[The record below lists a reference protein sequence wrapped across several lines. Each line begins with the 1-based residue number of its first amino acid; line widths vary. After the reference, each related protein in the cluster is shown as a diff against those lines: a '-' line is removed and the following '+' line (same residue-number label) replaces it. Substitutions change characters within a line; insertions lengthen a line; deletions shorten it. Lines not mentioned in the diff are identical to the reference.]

1 MSVPSTKK
9 AEEVSRKAPPNA
21 QSRAPA
27 WRKALGAGL
36 LWGLAAVSAH
46 AVGIRQFSPQGD
58 VTKVGQVV
66 VQLDGAGVRLGD
78 PKAAAP
84 VTLKCSDAQAA
95 QGTGRWNSEKEW
107 VFDFADNLPAGV
119 RCTAQINS
127 QFKTVAGTALT
138 GATSYQFQTGGPQVE
153 RIAPDTYE
161 SIDEQQMFALR
172 LTGAALPDSVQK
184 HMWCTSEGVGERI
197 PVQLVTGKDR
207 DAVLKQQRWDKDA
220 ARNPQKYVV
229 LGCNRRL
236 TSGSKMT
243 LVYGQ
248 GVAMASGLASKDVQ
262 RYEYSVREPFSADF
276 SCERENAQAACLPI
290 RPMRLSFNAPV
301 PRKLIEGI
309 RLKSG
314 ASAVAPVIEQ
324 NGDRLAEDSLVD
336 SVSFPPT
343 MTANAK
349 YVIELPPQFKDA
361 AGRTLENA
369 GMFPL
374 ATATGA
380 MPPLAK
386 FAASPFGI
394 VERFAE
400 GPDGPA
406 LLPVTL
412 RNVEP
417 ELTAQSL
424 DASLVRTKKGGSDA
438 DIIAW
443 LHKLEDYDSYTVSRK
458 RAARD
463 VKVLPPVI
471 NDEKHYVQTRMLSLL
486 DGQSQV
492 QKLEMP
498 KASKGDPRPFEVV
511 GIPLSPGFQIVE
523 IASPMLGKSLLDEG
537 YGAGRTMYVRTSA
550 LVTNLAVHFKLGR
563 ENSVAWVTT
572 LDKGKVVP
580 GARVQVSD
588 CNGRALASA
597 TTNEQGVASFPDL
610 SPNPP
615 QCSRA
620 DEGFYH
626 SAAYFVSARAS
637 TDKGEELAFTWS
649 NWQKGIEP
657 WRFNAPTSSSSER
670 DEAAHTIF
678 DRMLFRA
685 GETVSMKHILRS
697 LTGPGAGRNGFA
709 LPENRP
715 DQLRIT
721 HVGSGQRFTQ
731 ALNWRSTGSGGLSA
745 TSEFAIP
752 KAAKLGEY
760 YVELGYAGGGSSYR
774 RTFSTGSFRVEEFRL
789 PVMEGRIGPE
799 AKGPLYNVSSVP
811 AQVQINYVS
820 GGAAANLPVKVSAVV
835 RAKSLDF
842 SDWDGFS
849 FRSPRGA
856 QDLERSDDEEEAASD
871 ESKVVADKL
880 PVTLDRNGLGKVNIA
895 NLPKSREARELLMEA
910 SYADPNGEVQTL
922 RSTQTLWPAAVVAG
936 IRAEGWISVDRKLS
950 FQALTLD
957 TSGKAQAGV
966 PVKVEAV
973 ARITTSSRKR
983 LVGGF
988 YSYDNQ
994 TSLKSLGTVC
1004 SGTTDSHGLLQ
1015 CEAQLA
1021 QPGEVELIVSAT
1033 DKDSRSAQA
1042 ATSVWVTGKG
1052 ELWFGGE
1059 DHDRMDVLAERKSY
1073 EPGETA
1079 RFQVRMPFRSATAL
1093 VAVEREGIVSTQV
1106 VELNG
1111 ENPTVELKVQDSW
1124 GPNVYVS
1131 VLALRGRLREVPWYS
1146 FFTWGF
1152 KSPREWWN
1160 AFWHEGKE
1168 YIAPTAMVDLSKPAF
1183 RFGMAEIRVGIKG
1196 HAIDVKLSA
1205 DKGSY
1210 KVRGTARVTVKATL
1224 PDGKP
1229 AAGAEVAVAAVDQAL
1244 LELMPNPSW
1253 QLLDAMMT
1261 RRSWGVQTAT
1271 AQMEVIGRRHYG
1283 KKAVPAGG
1291 GGGRSPTR
1299 ELLDTLLLWKPNV
1312 VLDAKGEAQIE
1323 VPLNDALT
1331 TFQVVAVADH
1341 GVGLFGTGQTAIRTT
1356 QDLQII
1362 SGLPPLVREDDQ
1374 FRAQVTLRNTS
1385 AKAMKVEVTPR
1396 ATLLELQPQK
1406 VDIPAGE
1413 AREVAWDV
1421 KAPAQLAGT
1430 RAEALIWEISARD
1443 VGGGADAAQDAL
1455 KISQRIVPA
1464 VPLSVQQATL
1474 VQVDGSYAVPV
1485 APPADALP
1493 GRGGLQMS
1501 LVPKLTEGLP
1511 GVRDW
1516 WARYPYSCLEQITGK
1531 AVGMSNAEL
1540 WQSTMAQ
1547 LPNYLDGDGLAN
1559 YFPPRDGFRDSG
1571 SDTLTAHLLNLAALA
1586 QGVDKRFVLPAA
1598 ERARMED
1605 GLIAFVEGRIQRNF
1619 WSPRKDLEMRKLA
1632 AIAALAQ
1639 YGKASPRMLDSINIT
1654 PNQWPT
1660 HAVIDLAILLQHMKD
1675 APQRDERL
1683 AQTMQILRGRLT
1695 FNGTRVGFSTDQDDS
1710 WWWLMQGPD
1719 VNLARLMLATMDEP
1733 EWKDDMPRLVSGFI
1747 ARQQSGAWSTTTAN
1761 LWGALALRR
1770 FSQKFEAVPVAGT
1783 TVASMNGNEAKVD
1796 WANVRRA
1803 TSEDAQGT
1811 AHATSL
1817 FGAPVRAGGL
1827 MNNTM
1832 FMPWGKAG
1840 KGQLTVTQQGTGKP
1854 WLTVQSVAAVQL
1866 KEPFSS
1872 GYTVKRTVTPVEQ
1885 ADKSLG
1891 AGQYTRGD
1899 VLRVTLEVQGKAD
1912 MTWVAITDPVPT
1924 GATILGGGLGRD
1936 SEIASAGEKQEG
1948 AGWLAYEERSFEAYR
1963 AYYQYL
1969 PAGKTKVEY
1978 TVRLNNAGEFAL
1990 PPTRVEALYAP
2001 EMFGEAPN
2009 ARIKVAMPK

>member
-1 MSVPSTKK
+1 MAMPGAKMGL
-9 AEEVSRKAPPNA
+9 
-21 QSRAPA
+21 

-36 LWGLAAVSAH
+36 LWSLAATAAQ
-46 AVGIRQFSPQGD
+46 AVAIRQFSPQGD
-58 VTKVGQVV
+58 VSQVGQVV

-84 VTLKCSDAQAA
+84 VTLQCSDAEAA
-95 QGTGRWNSEKEW
+95 KGQGRWNSEKEW
-107 VFDFADNLPAGV
+107 VFDFARNLPAGV
-119 RCTAQINS
+119 RCTAQPNP
-127 QFKTVAGTALT
+127 QFKTPAGAGLT
-138 GATSYQFQTGGPQVE
+138 GAASYQFQTGGPQVAD
-153 RIAPDTYE
+153 IAPETYE
-161 SIDEQQMFALR
+161 PIDEQQYFALR
-172 LTGAALPDSVQK
+172 LTGAATPESLQQHV
-184 HMWCTSEGVGERI
+184 WCASEGVGERI
-197 PVQLVTGKDR
+197 AVQLIAGKER
-207 DAVLKQQRWDKDA
+207 EAVLKQQRWDKDA
-220 ARNPQKYVV
+220 AKHPQQYAV
-229 LGCNRRL
+229 LACNRRL
-236 TSGSKMT
+236 TAGGKMT
-243 LVYGQ
+243 LVYGK
-248 GVAMASGLASKDVQ
+248 GVAMAGGQASRDEQ
-262 RYEYSVREPFSADF
+262 RYEYQVRAPFTADF

-290 RPMRLSFNAPV
+290 RPMRLSFSAPV

-314 ASAVAPVIEQ
+314 ASAVAPVLET
-324 NGDRLAEDSLVD
+324 GSERLAADSLID
-336 SVSFPPT
+336 SVSFPAT
-343 MTANAK
+343 MTANGK
-349 YVIELPPQFKDA
+349 YTLELPPQFKDA

-369 GMFPL
+369 SLFPL
-374 ATATGA
+374 AVATGA

-386 FAASPFGI
+386 FAAAPFGI

-412 RNVEP
+412 RNVEAA
-417 ELTAQSL
+417 LAARSL

-443 LHKLEDYDSYTVSRK
+443 LQKVEDYDGYSIERA

-463 VKVLPPVI
+463 VKRLPPVI
-471 NDEKHYVQTRMLSLL
+471 NDDKEYVQTRMLSLL
-486 DGQSQV
+486 DGQGQV
-492 QKLEMP
+492 RTLELP
-498 KASKGDPRPFEVV
+498 RAAKGDPRPFEVV
-511 GIPLSPGFQIVE
+511 GIPLSPGFQVVE

-537 YGAGRTMYVRTSA
+537 YGEGRTMYVRTSV

-563 ENSVAWVTT
+563 ENSAAWVTT

-588 CNGRALASA
+588 CNGRAIASA
-597 TTNEQGVASFPDL
+597 TTNEQGVAMFDGL
-610 SPNPP
+610 SPEPA
-615 QCSRA
+615 QCSGNGYYR
-620 DEGFYH
+620 

-637 TDKGEELAFTWS
+637 AAQGEELAFTWS

-657 WRFNAPTSSSSER
+657 WRFNVPTSASAQR
-670 DEAAHTIF
+670 DERAHTIF
-678 DRMLFRA
+678 DRLLLRA
-685 GETVSMKHILRS
+685 GETVSMKHVLRS
-697 LTGPGAGRNGFA
+697 LTGAGTPGFA
-709 LPENRP
+709 LPGHRP

-731 ALNWRSTGSGGLSA
+731 PLSWRGTGTGGLSA
-745 TSEFAIP
+745 ASEFAIP

-760 YVELGYAGGGSSYR
+760 AVELGYADGGSEGR
-774 RTFSTGSFRVEEFRL
+774 RTFGTGSFRVEEFRL

-799 AKGPLYNVSSVP
+799 AKGPLLGVASVP
-811 AQVQINYVS
+811 AQVQVNYVS
-820 GGAAANLPVKVSAVV
+820 GGAAANLPVRVSALV
-835 RAKSLDF
+835 RAKALDF
-842 SDWDGFS
+842 ADWDGFS
-849 FRSPRGA
+849 FRAPRGA
-856 QDLERSDDEEEAASD
+856 QDLERSDDEEAAAGD
-871 ESKVVADKL
+871 DAKVVADKL
-880 PVTLDRNGLGKVNIA
+880 PVTLDRNGLGKVAIA
-895 NLPKSREARELLMEA
+895 DLPKSRQVRELLMEA
-910 SYADPNGEVQTL
+910 SYADPNGEVQTI
-922 RSTQTLWPAAVVAG
+922 RGTQTLWPAAVVAG
-936 IRAEGWISVDRKLS
+936 IRAEGWVSVERKLR
-950 FQALTLD
+950 FQALALD
-957 TSGKAQAGV
+957 TAGKAQAGAA
-966 PVKVEAV
+966 VKVEAV

-994 TSLKSLGTVC
+994 TTLKSLGTVC
-1004 SGTTDSHGLLQ
+1004 SGTSDSQGLVQ
-1015 CEAQLA
+1015 CEAQLS
-1021 QPGEVELIVSAT
+1021 QPGEVELIAT
-1033 DKDSRSAQA
+1033 ASDRDGRGAQA

-1073 EPGETA
+1073 EGGETA

-1093 VAVEREGIVSTQV
+1093 VAVEREGIVSTEV
-1106 VELNG
+1106 VELAG
-1111 ENPTVELKVQDSW
+1111 SNPTVELKVQDSW

-1152 KSPREWWN
+1152 KSPREWWS

-1168 YIAPTAMVDLSKPAF
+1168 YLAPTAMVDLSKPAF
-1183 RFGMAEIRVGIKG
+1183 RFGMAEIRVGAAS
-1196 HAIDVKLSA
+1196 HAIAVKLSA
-1205 DKGSY
+1205 DKSSY
-1210 KVRGTARVTVKATL
+1210 KVRGTARITVQATL

-1229 AAGAEVAVAAVDQAL
+1229 AAGAEIAVAAVDQAL

-1253 QLLDAMMT
+1253 QLLEAMMA
-1261 RRSWGVQTAT
+1261 RRDWGVQTAT

-1283 KKAVPAGG
+1283 RKAVPAGG

-1299 ELLDTLLLWKPNV
+1299 ELLDTLLLWRPNL
-1312 VLDAKGEAQIE
+1312 VLDAKGEARID

-1331 TFQVVAVADH
+1331 TFQVVAVADS
-1341 GVGLFGTGQTAIRTT
+1341 GLGLFGTGQTAIRTA

-1374 FRAQVTLRNTS
+1374 FRAQFTLRNTS
-1385 AKAMKVEVTPR
+1385 AKAMQVEVAPR
-1396 ATLLELQPQK
+1396 ATLLQLKPQK
-1406 VDIPAGE
+1406 VDVPAGE

-1421 KAPAQLAGT
+1421 KAPVQLAGT

-1443 VGGGADAAQDAL
+1443 TGGGADAAQDAL
-1455 KISQRIVPA
+1455 KISQRIVAA

-1474 VQVDGSYAVPV
+1474 VQLDGTFTVPV

-1501 LVPKLTEGLP
+1501 LVPRLSEGLP

-1516 WARYPYSCLEQITGK
+1516 WARYPYSCLEQVTGK
-1531 AVGMSNAEL
+1531 AVGMNNAEL
-1540 WQSTMAQ
+1540 WQAAMAQ
-1547 LPNYLDGDGLAN
+1547 LPSYLDGDGLAN
-1559 YFPPRDGFRDSG
+1559 YFPPREGLDKHG
-1571 SDTLTAHLLNLAALA
+1571 SDTLSAHLLNLSALA

-1598 ERARMED
+1598 ERERLES

-1632 AIAALAQ
+1632 AISALALS
-1639 YGKASPRMLDSINIT
+1639 GKATPRMLDSINLT

-1660 HAVIDLAILLQHMKD
+1660 HAVIDLALLLQRMQD

-1683 AQTMQILRGRLT
+1683 AQAMQILRSRLT
-1695 FNGTRVGFSTDQDDS
+1695 FNGTRAGFSTEQDDG
-1710 WWWLMQGPD
+1710 WWWLMQSPD
-1719 VNLARLMLATMDEP
+1719 VNLARLMLLTMDDP
-1733 EWKDDMPRLVSGFI
+1733 AWKDDMPRLVSGFI
-1747 ARQQSGAWSTTTAN
+1747 ARQQGGAWSTTTAN

-1770 FSQKFEAVPVAGT
+1770 FSQKFEAAPVAGT
-1783 TVASMNGNEAKVD
+1783 TVASLNGSEARVD
-1796 WANVRRA
+1796 WSAVKRA
-1803 TSEDAQGT
+1803 TADDAQGA
-1811 AHATSL
+1811 AHAASV

-1827 MNNTM
+1827 MNNSM
-1832 FMPWGKAG
+1832 FLPWGQAAAAG
-1840 KGQLTVTQQGTGKP
+1840 KGQLSVTQQGSGKP
-1854 WLTVQSVAAVQL
+1854 WLTVQSVAAVPL
-1866 KEPFSS
+1866 KAPFGA
-1872 GYTVKRTVTPVEQ
+1872 GYTIKRSVTPVEQ

-1899 VLRVTLEVQGKAD
+1899 VLRVALEVQAKAD
-1912 MTWVAITDPVPT
+1912 MSWVAITDPVPT

-1936 SEIASAGEKQEG
+1936 SAIASAGEKQDG
-1948 AGWLAYEERSFEAYR
+1948 AGWLAYEERGFEAYR

-1969 PAGKTKVEY
+1969 PAGTTRLEY
-1978 TVRLNNAGEFAL
+1978 TVRLNNAGDFAL

-2009 ARIKVAMPK
+2009 ARLKVAMPDRR